1 MINRTES
8 GALVISEAVC
18 CCLENGTVV
27 NGYIF
32 TTREQA
38 RAAGVDAFYAPEY
51 GSTLG
56 WIPATDEFF
65 QSCARNVYNAVRFNV
80 RMYAGNPHLLPES
93 VDITPLYMGV

>member
-1 MINRTES
+1 MISRTES
-8 GALVISEAVC
+8 GVLVISERVQ
-18 CCLENGTVV
+18 CCLESDTYV

-32 TTREQA
+32 TTHEQA
-38 RAAGVDAFYAPEY
+38 KAAGVDAFYSPGY

-65 QSCARNVYNAVRFNV
+65 QSCAKNVYNAVRFNV
-80 RMYAGNPHLLPES
+80 RMYAGNPRLLPES